1 MTPLRDIQVRATA
14 KPARIVLSEG
24 HDPRIVAGAIRAVQ
38 AGFASIVLVGPQR
51 SGPRTSWPR
60 PAERTCRASKSRT
73 LSIRFTCRRWRRS
86 ISTCA
91 NTKASP
97 NRWRR
102 TQRTIPV
109 GVCRLMVRAGLAD
122 GTIGGAVSTTSDTVR
137 AALQVIGKTPEA
149 ALVSSFFVMILP
161 DGHPS
166 GCDTLIFSDCALV
179 IDPTAPEMA
188 SIAAAAA
195 RSCQSL
201 LGRTPRVAML
211 SFSTKGSALH
221 PNVTKVAEAT
231 ELLKTQAPDLIA
243 DGELQFDTAFV
254 PDIARRKAAG
264 SALQGNANVMVFPN
278 LEAGNIGYKIA
289 QRIGGA
295 TAIGPIL
302 QGLAKPANDLSRGCT
317 TEDVFDMIA
326 VTTLQAQTR
335 VAQQE

>member
-1 MTPLRDIQVRATA
+1 MTLLRDIQNRAA
-14 KPARIVLSEG
+14 ENPARIVLSEG

-38 AGFASIVLVGPQR
+38 AGFATVVLVGPTGLVQNELAAAGGAGLPGIEIEDPEQSVHLPALAALYFDLRKHKGITEQVAETQAR
-51 SGPRTSWPR
+51 SPLVF
-60 PAERTCRASKSRT
+60 AA
-73 LSIRFTCRRWRRS
+73 
-86 ISTCA
+86 
-91 NTKASP
+91 
-97 NRWRR
+97 
-102 TQRTIPV
+102 
-109 GVCRLMVRAGLAD
+109 LMVRAGLAD
-122 GTIGGAVSTTSDTVR
+122 GTIGGAVSTTSNTVR

-149 ALVSSFFVMILP
+149 ALVSSFFIMILP

-179 IDPTAPEMA
+179 IDPTATEMA

-211 SFSTKGSALH
+211 SFSTKGSAMH

-231 ELLKTQAPDLIA
+231 ELLKAQAPDLIA

-264 SALQGNANVMVFPN
+264 SVLQGNANVMVFPN

>member
-1 MTPLRDIQVRATA
+1 VTLLRDIQNRAA
-14 KPARIVLSEG
+14 ENPARIVLSEG

-38 AGFASIVLVGPQR
+38 AGFATVVLVGPTGLVQNELAAAGGAGLPGIEIEDPEQSVHLPALAALYFDLRKHKGITEQAAETQAR
-51 SGPRTSWPR
+51 SPLVF
-60 PAERTCRASKSRT
+60 AA
-73 LSIRFTCRRWRRS
+73 
-86 ISTCA
+86 
-91 NTKASP
+91 
-97 NRWRR
+97 
-102 TQRTIPV
+102 
-109 GVCRLMVRAGLAD
+109 LMVRAGLAD
-122 GTIGGAVSTTSDTVR
+122 GTISGAVSTTSDTVR

-149 ALVSSFFVMILP
+149 ALVSSFFIMILP
-161 DGHPS
+161 DGHPT

-179 IDPTAPEMA
+179 IDPTATEMA

-211 SFSTKGSALH
+211 SFSTKGSAMH

-231 ELLKTQAPDLIA
+231 ELLKAQAPDLIA

-264 SALQGNANVMVFPN
+264 SVLQGNANVMVFPN

-317 TEDVFDMIA
+317 NEDVFDMIA

>member
-14 KPARIVLSEG
+14 NPARIVLSEG

-38 AGFASIVLVGPQR
+38 AGFASIVLVGPNDLVQNELAAAGGADLPGIEIEDPEHSVHFPALAALYFDLRKHKGITEQVAETQAR
-51 SGPRTSWPR
+51 SPLVF
-60 PAERTCRASKSRT
+60 AA
-73 LSIRFTCRRWRRS
+73 
-86 ISTCA
+86 
-91 NTKASP
+91 
-97 NRWRR
+97 
-102 TQRTIPV
+102 
-109 GVCRLMVRAGLAD
+109 LMVRAGLAD

>member
-1 MTPLRDIQVRATA
+1 VTLLRDIQNRAA
-14 KPARIVLSEG
+14 ENPARIVLSEG

-38 AGFASIVLVGPQR
+38 AGFATVVLVGPTGLVQNELAAAGGADLPGIEIEDPEQSVHLPALAALYFDLRKHKGITEQVAETQAR
-51 SGPRTSWPR
+51 SPLVF
-60 PAERTCRASKSRT
+60 AA
-73 LSIRFTCRRWRRS
+73 
-86 ISTCA
+86 
-91 NTKASP
+91 
-97 NRWRR
+97 
-102 TQRTIPV
+102 
-109 GVCRLMVRAGLAD
+109 LMVRAGLAD
-122 GTIGGAVSTTSDTVR
+122 GTIGGAVSTTSNTVR

-179 IDPTAPEMA
+179 IDPTATEMA

-211 SFSTKGSALH
+211 SFSTKGSATH

-231 ELLKTQAPDLIA
+231 ELLKAQAPDLIA

-254 PDIARRKAAG
+254 PDIARRKAAN

>member
-1 MTPLRDIQVRATA
+1 MTPLRDIQNRAA
-14 KPARIVLSEG
+14 ENPARIVLSEG

-38 AGFASIVLVGPQR
+38 AGFATIVLVGPTDLVQNELAAAGGADLPGIEIEDPEQSVHLPALAALYFDLRKHKGITEQAAETQAR
-51 SGPRTSWPR
+51 SPLVF
-60 PAERTCRASKSRT
+60 AA
-73 LSIRFTCRRWRRS
+73 
-86 ISTCA
+86 
-91 NTKASP
+91 
-97 NRWRR
+97 
-102 TQRTIPV
+102 
-109 GVCRLMVRAGLAD
+109 LMVRAGLAD

-179 IDPTAPEMA
+179 IDPTATEMA

-211 SFSTKGSALH
+211 SFSTKGSAMH

-231 ELLKTQAPDLIA
+231 ELLKAQAPDLIA

-254 PDIARRKAAG
+254 PDIARRKAAN